1 MAVSAVRFHHM
12 RIGLVV
18 LMFVWVACAGF
29 GTGEVAPA
37 APAPTTTTTTTT
49 TSTSTSTTT
58 TTTTIPT
65 FTLTGHV
72 RDVDGRPLGGSTVTV
87 SGVET
92 VVGPDGWFLV
102 TEVPFGEVVVSRPGW
117 QTVLA
122 PWDGSATPVDIR
134 LQPVRVRA
142 LRVSAWVAERPEA
155 YSALLALAD
164 ETVINALVF
173 DTKQEGGV
181 VLYETAVA
189 EANDI
194 GAVQAKYDPAAHLA
208 AAKERG
214 LYTITRIVTFE
225 DGIRVRA
232 RPELKMAGEW
242 IDPRI
247 REGWEYP
254 IALGE
259 EACSLGFHEI
269 QFDYVRFPAGK
280 TAAVSGQRDLSQEER
295 VGVIRDFLQLARSR
309 IHPLGCAVSA
319 DIFGIVVSTP
329 DDQGI
334 GQMPEEVS
342 LVVDVV
348 SPMVY
353 PSHYSLGWLGF
364 PDPNDHPYSVTADAL
379 DDGTPR
385 LASPLQMRPWLQAF
399 WWTDAEIKESIRAAE
414 ERGTGWMLWNAAGNY
429 SHAALPTAEEIERWN
444 EPPTPTPTSTSI
456 PASTSTTEGG
466 G

>member
-1 MAVSAVRFHHM
+1 M
-12 RIGLVV
+12 RIGILLLTIV
-18 LMFVWVACAGF
+18 LAACI
-29 GTGEVAPA
+29 GTTSSSLTPRTTDAP
-37 APAPTTTTTTTT
+37 PTSTVAPTTTT
-49 TSTSTSTTT
+49 TSTTT

-65 FTLTGHV
+65 FTVTGHV
-72 RDVDGRPLGGSTVTV
+72 RDNLGNPLGGSVVTV
-87 SGVET
+87 SGIET

-102 TEVPFGEVVVSRPGW
+102 TDVPFGEVVAARPGW
-117 QTVLA
+117 QSTKV
-122 PWDGSATPVDIR
+122 PWDGTANPIDIR
-134 LQPVRVRA
+134 LEPIRVRA
-142 LRVSAWVAERPEA
+142 LRVSAYVAEREDA
-155 YSALLALAD
+155 FASLLDLA
-164 ETVINALVF
+164 ERTVINALVF
-173 DTKQEGGV
+173 DTKQEGGT
-181 VLYETAVA
+181 VLYATDVA
-189 EANDI
+189 EANEI
-194 GAVQAKYDPAAHLA
+194 GAVSVKYDPVAYLA
-208 AAKERG
+208 AAHALG

-232 RPELKMAGEW
+232 RPELKIAGEW

-254 IALGE
+254 IALAE
-259 EACSLGFHEI
+259 EACHIGFDEI

-280 TAAVSGQRDLSQEER
+280 TAGVSGQRNLTQEER
-295 VGVIRDFLQLARSR
+295 VGVVRDFLELARSR
-309 IHPLGCAVSA
+309 LHPLGCALSA

-342 LVVDVV
+342 LVTDFV

-364 PDPNDHPYSVTADAL
+364 ADPNDFPHAVTADAL
-379 DDGTPR
+379 DHGIPR
-385 LASPLQMRPWLQAF
+385 VASPALLRPWLQAF

-429 SHAALPTAEEIERWN
+429 SQAALPTADEIELWN
-444 EPPTPTPTSTSI
+444 QPPASTSPSTST
-456 PASTSTTEGG
+456 PESTSTTEGG